1 MRSLGEP
8 ASPYNQTVSPP
19 RNSENQNNK
28 MMTVAEREE
37 GGVVKEVE
45 VEVEKDAE
53 DGDYVV
59 DIFMQ
64 SSDMGSS
71 PNLAAE
77 HVTDTAENNQESSLG
92 ISSNARDFEPHIP
105 VVQVEGWVRAYVK
118 KI

>member
-19 RNSENQNNK
+19 SNSENQNNK
-28 MMTVAEREE
+28 MMTVVEREE

-45 VEVEKDAE
+45 VEVEKVEVEKDAE

-71 PNLAAE
+71 LNLAAE
-77 HVTDTAENNQESSLG
+77 HVTNTAENNQESSLG
-92 ISSNARDFEPHIP
+92 INSNARDFEPHIP
-105 VVQVEGWVRAYVK
+105 VVQVEG
-118 KI
+118 